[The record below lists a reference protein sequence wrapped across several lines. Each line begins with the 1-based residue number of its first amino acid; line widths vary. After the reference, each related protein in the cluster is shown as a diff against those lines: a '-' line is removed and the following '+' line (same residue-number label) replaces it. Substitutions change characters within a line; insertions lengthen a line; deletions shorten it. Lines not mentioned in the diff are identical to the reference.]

1 MRVTV
6 RVSELGRK
14 GNPYE
19 ADFLVDTG
27 ATDCMA
33 PGNRLLEAGVRPE
46 GKSTYELANGE
57 PVEYEYGFARIA
69 FMGDETIVR
78 VTFGPPEAEPILGI
92 LALESVGITVNPVTR
107 ELKRMPVR
115 LLK

>member
-6 RVSELGRK
+6 RVTDLTGK
-14 GNPYE
+14 GDPYE

-33 PGNRLLEAGVRPE
+33 PRDRLEAAGVRPE
-46 GKSTYELANGE
+46 GKSTYELADGE
-57 PVEYEYGFARIA
+57 AVEYEYGFARIA
-69 FMGDETIVR
+69 FMGDETIAR
-78 VTFGPPEAEPILGI
+78 MTFGPPGTEPILGVI
-92 LALESVGITVNPVTR
+92 ALESVGITVDPSTR
-107 ELKRMPVR
+107 ELRRMPVR